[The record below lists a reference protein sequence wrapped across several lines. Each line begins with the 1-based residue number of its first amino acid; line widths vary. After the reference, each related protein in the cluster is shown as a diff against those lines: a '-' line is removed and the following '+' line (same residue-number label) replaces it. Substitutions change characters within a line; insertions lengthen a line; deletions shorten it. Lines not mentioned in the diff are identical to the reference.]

1 MVSKKSVGVMK
12 KRYKYSE
19 GVYLGRIVNNS
30 TRLIMVVLTAL
41 FFSTNVWAQENETV
55 SGTVTDA
62 SNGEPLPGVN
72 IMVQGTTMGTSAD
85 ANGEYSLRV
94 PSLTETLVVSY
105 IGYATQEVNIDG
117 RSSINI
123 ALEPSAQAL
132 DQVVVT
138 ALGISRAQQSLGYA
152 VEEVSGDELNQV
164 VQENVLNALSGKM
177 SGVSINSTG
186 GAASSSV
193 SMVIRGA
200 TSLTGDDQPL
210 FVIDGVPVSNSLSGN
225 STQFG
230 DRNVVDY
237 GNAISDLNA
246 SDIESVSVL
255 KGASAAAL
263 YGSRAGNGV
272 VLITTKSGEQNQDM
286 QVSVSTSTVLD
297 RPYEYLKMHNT
308 FATGVT
314 PFTDEQWQEL
324 TGGPLVI
331 EEGSAARLGPQLD
344 IGQEAIQWNS
354 PVDENGNPI
363 PTPLVSHPDNIKNF
377 VQTGITNTNNMAI
390 SGGTDNSAFRVSY
403 TNMNNRGIVP
413 NSDLFR
419 NSLHVNGSYF
429 VSPKLSFNTKVN
441 VGRTNSNNIP
451 ANNRG
456 TNPLQAAYEV
466 SSHIN
471 ILDYKNYWVEGQ
483 EGFQQ
488 LTVPDHNNPYFMA
501 YEVNNSFFRDRVF
514 GSANLDWKIAPAVSA
529 TVSYSL
535 DRFNEQRET
544 EIPYSYTRN
553 PRGTYG
559 IQKINRAEHNTSVSL
574 DYDEDFTDF
583 SLRASV
589 GGNYLYRYSSSNSNS
604 SSSGGLTIPE
614 LYTLSNIA
622 PEDLNYGSSW
632 SQKAIYSV
640 YGLASVGYNDMLYLD
655 VTARNDWSSTLPADN
670 RSYFYPSVSMSAI
683 VSNMINMGDPVDM
696 IKLRAGWAQV
706 GNDTDPYRLEQTLY
720 NAGAWGDVTRLGTSG
735 TLLTPDLKPEIIT
748 SVEVGTEWIFF
759 QDRFRFEGTYYETE
773 NENQILPLSLPQ
785 SSGYGSKLINAGL
798 VSSRGVEL
806 SVGSTVLSTPDYQF
820 DIDLNY
826 TYTRARIEELAEGID
841 YYEFWTDAKGGAYS
855 WVGEDIGNIYDQRL
869 VTVEDESS
877 PYYGWPVLD
886 ESGSWQSQSGINDL
900 VKIGNFNPDFTIG
913 MQTSFSYKNFTFSA
927 NVDWRQGGKFVSQTY
942 RYQESDWSTQRQLD
956 EIINPDAVD
965 GDIAE
970 YLKNNADE
978 IIKGETPRVGGPTPE
993 MGGYE
998 FNYEGLP
1005 VGSGTFNPGVIAEYD
1020 DQGNLIGYTENLG
1033 GPGTRYIPMADNYP
1047 WDFTKTALFDASF
1060 VKLREVSMTYRLPR
1074 NWTERL
1080 NIGMN
1085 NMAITLYS
1093 RNIILWTKAK
1103 IGIDPERAF
1112 QPEGNGFFKQ
1122 GIERYNVTP
1131 FVLPVG
1137 IKLSANF

>member
-1 MVSKKSVGVMK
+1 MK
-12 KRYKYSE
+12 KGYRKSYTG
-19 GVYLGRIVNNS
+19 GVYSGQQAINMGRVLIVM
-30 TRLIMVVLTAL
+30 LV
-41 FFSTNVWAQENETV
+41 FFMTEHARAQQAGQNVTV
-55 SGTVTDA
+55 QGTVTDA
-62 SNGEPLPGVN
+62 SNGDSLIGVN
-72 IMVQGTTMGTSAD
+72 IMVEGTTIGTSTNAD
-85 ANGEYSLRV
+85 GDYVLEL
-94 PSLTETLVVSY
+94 PSSDAILVVSY
-105 IGYATQEVNIDG
+105 IGYATREISVDG
-117 RSSINI
+117 RTVIDI
-123 ALEPSAQAL
+123 QMEPSSEAL

-138 ALGISRAQQSLGYA
+138 ALGISREQQSLGYA

-164 VQENVLNALSGKM
+164 TQENVLNSLSGKM
-177 SGVSINSTG
+177 SGVSINATG
-186 GAASSSV
+186 GTASSSV

-225 STQFG
+225 SNQFG

-272 VLITTKSGEQNQDM
+272 VLITTKSGDRNQDM
-286 QVSVSTSTVLD
+286 LVSISTSTVFD

-314 PFTDEQWQEL
+314 PFTEAQWQEL
-324 TGGPLVI
+324 TGGPLI
-331 EEGSAARLGPQLD
+331 IDEGSAARLGPQLD
-344 IGQEAIQWNS
+344 IGQKAVQWNS
-354 PVDENGNPI
+354 PMDENGDPV
-363 PTPLVSHPDNIKNF
+363 PTSLVSHPDNIENF

-403 TNMNNRGIVP
+403 TNMNNRGIIP
-413 NSDLFR
+413 GSDLFR
-419 NSLHVNGSYF
+419 NSLNVNGTYF
-429 VSPKLSFNTKVN
+429 VSPSLSFNTNVN

-471 ILDYKNYWVEGQ
+471 ILDYKDYWVEGQ
-483 EGFQQ
+483 EGIQQ
-488 LTVPDHNNPYFMA
+488 VAVPDHNNPYFMA
-501 YEVNNSFFRDRVF
+501 HEVNNAFIRDRVF
-514 GSANLDWKIAPAVSA
+514 GRAGADWKISPTVSVTA
-529 TVSYSL
+529 SYSL

-553 PRGTYG
+553 PQGTYG
-559 IQKINRAEHNTSVSL
+559 IQKINRTEHNTSVSL
-574 DYDEDFTDF
+574 DYNQDFTNF
-583 SLRASV
+583 SLRASA
-589 GGNYLYRYSSSNSNS
+589 GGNYLYRYNSSTSNS
-604 SSSGGLTIPE
+604 SSSGGLTIPG
-614 LYTLSNIA
+614 LYNLSNIA
-622 PEDLNYGSSW
+622 PEDLDYGSSW
-632 SQKAIYSV
+632 SQKAIYSA
-640 YGLASVGYNDMLYLD
+640 YGLASLGYKNMLYVD
-655 VTARNDWSSTLPADN
+655 VTARNDWSSTLPVDN
-670 RSYFYPSVSMSAI
+670 RSYFYPSVSTSAI
-683 VSNMINMGDPVDM
+683 LSNMFNMGGQVDM

-720 NAGAWGDVTRLGTSG
+720 NAGAWGDVTRLGTPG

-748 SVEVGTEWIFF
+748 SVEVGTEWVLFG
-759 QDRFRFEGTYYETE
+759 DRFRFEGTYYETD

-806 SVGSTVLSTPDYQF
+806 SVGSTVLSSRDSRF
-820 DIDLNY
+820 DVDLNY
-826 TYTRARIEELAEGID
+826 TYNRARIEELAEGID
-841 YYEFWTDAKGGAYS
+841 YYKFWTDAKGGAFS
-855 WVGEDIGNIYDQRL
+855 WVGEDIGNIYDREL
-869 VTVEDESS
+869 VTVEDPNS

-886 ESGSWQSQSGINDL
+886 ESGSWQSRSGVNDL

-913 MQTSFSYKNFTFSA
+913 LQTSFSYQNFTFSA
-927 NVDWRQGGKFVSQTY
+927 NVDWRQGGEFVSQTY

-956 EIINPDAVD
+956 EIINPDD
-965 GDIAE
+965 ISGDMAE
-970 YLKNNADE
+970 YLKNNAGA
-978 IIKGETPRVGGPTPE
+978 IIVGQTPRVGGPTPE

-998 FNYEGLP
+998 FNYEGIP

-1020 DQGNLIGYTENLG
+1020 EEGNLIGYTENLG

-1047 WDFTKTALFDASF
+1047 WDFTKTAMFDASF
-1060 VKLREVSMTYRLPR
+1060 VKLREVSMTYRLPQ

-1085 NMAITLYS
+1085 DMALTLYS

-1122 GIERYNVTP
+1122 GIERYNVMP

-1137 IKLSANF
+1137 VKLSANF